1 MCEIYSWRIYG
12 NTVIIDKY
20 TRGFV
25 QRTKQK
31 EIRLER
37 DSKC

>member
-12 NTVIIDKY
+12 NTVIIEEY
-20 TRGFV
+20 TRGFE

-31 EIRLER
+31 EIRFER
-37 DSKC
+37 DSKW